1 MSVPTPSPAL
11 PEGSAEVAAWAR
23 ARRMKLEPWPDQS
36 WFSAWE
42 PFDTMVGAEAW
53 FNAASWSVP
62 PGSATIAE
70 PWHAPLDSEPVDR
83 TALLFVTHPG
93 FVRRAAARGGEHFNT
108 RVSYL
113 ENPPM
118 PTVKVGDPVWDQ
130 HMLTLAAS
138 PSEAAAAFPK
148 GARALFASWKCSGHV
163 EIRPGGLVVHFA
175 GTQPIPAHLDRLVQ
189 AVGPLVKELTRG

>member
-1 MSVPTPSPAL
+1 VPTPTPSL

-23 ARRMKLEPWPDQS
+23 GRRLKLEPWPDQG
-36 WFSAWE
+36 WFHAWE
-42 PFDTMVGAEAW
+42 PFDTMVAAEAW

-70 PWHAPLDSEPVDR
+70 PWHALIDSEPVDR
-83 TALLFVTHPG
+83 TALLFVSHPG

-118 PTVKVGDPVWDQ
+118 PTVKLGDPAWDQ

-138 PSEAAAAFPK
+138 ASEAAAAFPK
-148 GARALFASWKCSGHV
+148 GARQLLASWRFNGHIEV
-163 EIRPGGLVVHFA
+163 RPGGLVVHFA
-175 GTQPIPAHLDRLVQ
+175 GTRPIPAHLDRLAD
-189 AVGPLVKELTRG
+189 AVGPLVKELARG

>member
-1 MSVPTPSPAL
+1 MPTPPPPL

-23 ARRMKLEPWPDQS
+23 GRRLRLEPWPDQA
-36 WFSAWE
+36 WFNAWE
-42 PFDTMVGAEAW
+42 PFDTMVAAEAW

-70 PWHAPLDSEPVDR
+70 PWHAPIDSEPVDR
-83 TALLFVTHPG
+83 TALLFISHPG

-108 RVSYL
+108 RVTYL

-118 PTVKVGDPVWDQ
+118 PTVKLGDPTWDD

-148 GARALFASWKCSGHV
+148 AARQLLASWRFNGHIEV
-163 EIRPGGLVVHFA
+163 RPGGLVVHFA
-175 GTQPIPAHLDRLVQ
+175 GTRPVPEHLDRLYH
-189 AVGPLVKELTRG
+189 AVGPLVKALTLR

>member
-1 MSVPTPSPAL
+1 MPNPAPPL
-11 PEGSAEVAAWAR
+11 PEGSADVAAWAR
-23 ARRMKLEPWPDQS
+23 GRRMKLEPWPDQA
-36 WFSAWE
+36 WLSAWE

-70 PWHAPLDSEPVDR
+70 PWHALVDSEPVDR

-118 PTVKVGDPVWDQ
+118 PTVKVGDPVWDE

-148 GARALFASWKCSGHV
+148 GARALLASWRFSGHIEV
-163 EIRPGGLVVHFA
+163 RPGGLVVHFA
-175 GTQPIPAHLDRLVQ
+175 GTRPMPAHLDRLFH
-189 AVGPLVKELTRG
+189 ATEALVKELARS